1 MRGFFG
7 EPRHAA
13 GFHVLIFYI
22 NVFNKPHKG
31 LRRGVLMYVE
41 EVSPR
46 RTQLIGKKAISGWKL
61 ARKDNKDDNV
71 RS

>member
-1 MRGFFG
+1 MSNFFD
-7 EPRHAA
+7 EPRQAA
-13 GFHVLIFYI
+13 GFHFLIYYI

-46 RTQLIGKKAISGWKL
+46 RTQLIGKRAKT
-61 ARKDNKDDNV
+61 
-71 RS
+71 